1 MKHKYFFSDKT
12 SSGVYKE
19 QECCIQ
25 IPSGKDIEQMHGMP
39 AGANE
44 DQYKRL
50 KHMTQVIT
58 KTQSIEATLPVVT
71 TDLVKLPSHW
81 NQLFAAMNKGD
92 TKGVLALF
100 AGFPEEDEILRAL
113 LAVHTSKYL
122 QKIITD
128 CIEAKPKGWK
138 EFNSDILITPGTFE
152 VLIKDIAMTLF
163 HSKKVHFSFGL
174 PTHHAFADEGSGF
187 CILNKTAVLLK
198 HIQRLNS
205 KPVKHIIIGTDVNR
219 DNGLCDIL
227 MNSAANID
235 ICHIDVFDSRVYP
248 QQDTAFITKAF
259 KKSAQDEGQK
269 IHSWQR
275 EGLHYFAVDL
285 SLTTRKPGC
294 VHPALV
300 FTIEKIEEQIKQAQK
315 NGQKVALYF
324 PTGWDS
330 HEEETAY
337 CGKYVDGH
345 LMGATEARKTRFN
358 EMDLTYFYE
367 SLFKLYQEN
376 KSDIERIY
384 WGLEGGYEPKMYER
398 QVKLLMSLILKDL
411 VHQDT
416 NQMVSAAKKA

>member
-92 TKGVLALF
+92 TKGALALF

-138 EFNSDILITPGTFE
+138 ELNSDILIT
-152 VLIKDIAMTLF
+152 
-163 HSKKVHFSFGL
+163 
-174 PTHHAFADEGSGF
+174 
-187 CILNKTAVLLK
+187 
-198 HIQRLNS
+198 
-205 KPVKHIIIGTDVNR
+205 
-219 DNGLCDIL
+219 CDIL

-300 FTIEKIEEQIKQAQK
+300 FAIEKIEEQIKQAQK